1 MALFLRSADRRDTA
15 VLTAIY
21 NSNPEFLL
29 HHLGREQ
36 VEEAFLASELEE
48 MARAG
53 FSSLLI
59 TEGAD
64 GPAVAAAHVRG
75 GEEAYLSLLILDRA
89 AQGHGLGRRCAALL
103 EDHLRSGGSRR
114 VRIDVVDG
122 HPGSPLPFWLRLG
135 YTGGERVSLTWGGK
149 TSSALVLYKE
159 L

>member
-36 VEEAFLASELEE
+36 VEEAFLASGLEE

-64 GPAVAAAHVRG
+64 GPAVAAADVRG
-75 GEEAYLSLLILDRA
+75 GEEA
-89 AQGHGLGRRCAALL
+89 
-103 EDHLRSGGSRR
+103 
-114 VRIDVVDG
+114 
-122 HPGSPLPFWLRLG
+122 
-135 YTGGERVSLTWGGK
+135 
-149 TSSALVLYKE
+149 
-159 L
+159 

>member
-36 VEEAFLASELEE
+36 VEEASLASELEE

-64 GPAVAAAHVRG
+64 GPAVAAADVRG
-75 GEEAYLSLLILDRA
+75 G
-89 AQGHGLGRRCAALL
+89 
-103 EDHLRSGGSRR
+103 
-114 VRIDVVDG
+114 
-122 HPGSPLPFWLRLG
+122 
-135 YTGGERVSLTWGGK
+135 
-149 TSSALVLYKE
+149 
-159 L
+159 